1 MKVLVGAFNQE
12 KAALVT
18 SRGLL
23 RDCEIFWNLRITFV
37 WSSTILA
44 LHTITVT
51 SLCPAL
57 CPRRVWTRLSL
68 RRPGE
73 GRGIRVGNFS
83 CPGGGMQ
90 QCKCWACSLCQ
101 LHNLQH
107 LHILDGY
114 TTLDWS
120 FSLLMQYF
128 PVTHSHNPNLEYL
141 IVISSVKYGRRK
153 VNIYVDCYGI

>member
-1 MKVLVGAFNQE
+1 MGDIIL
-12 KAALVT
+12 AAV
-18 SRGLL
+18 
-23 RDCEIFWNLRITFV
+23 
-37 WSSTILA
+37 LA

-57 CPRRVWTRLSL
+57 CPGRVRTRLSGSRG

-90 QCKCWACSLCQ
+90 DCQCQACYLCK
-101 LHNLQH
+101 LHNLQP
-107 LHILDGY
+107 
-114 TTLDWS
+114 TTSTYSRWIASTWLKFQPS
-120 FSLLMQYF
+120 NEIFSSD
-128 PVTHSHNPNLEYL
+128 SHNPNFEYL
-141 IVISSVKYGRRK
+141 IVISIVKYSRRE